1 MAGRRAPLRVHF
13 EWPKWTKS
21 HLGALPLR
29 TPLGSEALWRW
40 MNPNRPRGKPIL
52 CATASAAAHCP
63 SVESICP
70 RRTGPATGGN
80 FQAAPN
86 PDAVTKEAPWY
97 YTEDISGS
105 GAVSTDNSS
114 YHSVGVGCSSAMQ
127 GDLRGVPRGERPRR
141 FFPRFLIGEKSG
153 PAERLYQAGKPESR
167 AWRRSIPP
175 TQLTPGHLPLHK
187 GGFFSLN
194 KYTKPGESNCF
205 LRALLYLTLLP
216 APRRQC
222 AARPAAW
229 GPRRRGRPS

>member
-1 MAGRRAPLRVHF
+1 
-13 EWPKWTKS
+13 
-21 HLGALPLR
+21 
-29 TPLGSEALWRW
+29 

-97 YTEDISGS
+97 YTENISGS

-153 PAERLYQAGKPESR
+153 PAERPCQAGKLSGWQAGIESLEKVNPSDPADAGPPPFTQGRLFLLDKHTRPE
-167 AWRRSIPP
+167 AYA
-175 TQLTPGHLPLHK
+175 PGLVA
-187 GGFFSLN
+187 F
-194 KYTKPGESNCF
+194 
-205 LRALLYLTLLP
+205 TLLP
-216 APRRQC
+216 APRRQS

-229 GPRRRGRPS
+229 GPQRRGRPSSGPGRSCSWGRG

>member
-1 MAGRRAPLRVHF
+1 
-13 EWPKWTKS
+13 
-21 HLGALPLR
+21 
-29 TPLGSEALWRW
+29 

-114 YHSVGVGCSSAMQ
+114 YHSVDVGCSSAMQ

-153 PAERLYQAGKPESR
+153 PAERPCQAGKPESR
-167 AWRRSIPP
+167 AWRRSIPQSALRLTAP
-175 TQLTPGHLPLHK
+175 VTQGRLFLLDKHTRPGA
-187 GGFFSLN
+187 
-194 KYTKPGESNCF
+194 YAPGLAAF
-205 LRALLYLTLLP
+205 ILLP
-216 APRRQC
+216 A
-222 AARPAAW
+222 
-229 GPRRRGRPS
+229 